1 MADPVRGVQ
10 LATPLQRLFIALTGR
25 ILAFAGAIVGTIFLL
40 QFLLW
45 SAPGDPIDML
55 PLYGSELERIRP
67 ELERLWGLDLPP
79 FSTDHAV
86 FRSCHTGRP
95 G

>member
-40 QFLLW
+40 QFLQER
-45 SAPGDPIDML
+45 PGDLSTCRLIRVRTGTYSP
-55 PLYGSELERIRP
+55 RI
-67 ELERLWGLDLPP
+67 ERLWGFDLPP
-79 FSTDHAV
+79 FQRIMQFFALYRATWVRA
-86 FRSCHTGRP
+86 
-95 G
+95 